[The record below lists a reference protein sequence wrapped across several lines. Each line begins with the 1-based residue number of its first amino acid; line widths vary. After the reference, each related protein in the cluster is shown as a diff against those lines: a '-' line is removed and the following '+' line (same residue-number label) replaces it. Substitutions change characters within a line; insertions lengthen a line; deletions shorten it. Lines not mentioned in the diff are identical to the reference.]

1 MISSLRRWSPAGCR
15 ATRPA
20 WARHGRYDPRPVVT
34 SDPGTAGAPPGPGP
48 ERPPR
53 RGAPAGVAEQVA
65 AVEGAITDV
74 FRLAGSR
81 RLHQARQ
88 ERSGVTLSR
97 TGWEFLRR
105 VDDLGPIR
113 VSEVAEL
120 LDLSLPV
127 TSRAL
132 QRLEDEGLVV
142 RQADPNDGRATRFVA
157 TPEGHDARARI
168 QAAMHDELGA
178 VLAGWGE
185 RDRRLLAEL
194 LPRLVADMRDG
205 WA

>member
-1 MISSLRRWSPAGCR
+1 MRPLRR
-15 ATRPA
+15 T
-20 WARHGRYDPRPVVT
+20 
-34 SDPGTAGAPPGPGP
+34 
-48 ERPPR
+48 
-53 RGAPAGVAEQVA
+53 APATPAEQVA

-88 ERSGVTLSR
+88 ERSGVKLSR

-105 VDDLGPIR
+105 VDDLGPLR
-113 VSEVAEL
+113 VSDLAEL

-132 QRLEDEGLVV
+132 QRLEDDGLVV
-142 RQADPNDGRATRFVA
+142 RRADPNDGRATRFVA
-157 TPEGHDARARI
+157 TAAGREARAKI
-168 QAAMHDELGA
+168 QAAMHDELDA
-178 VLAGWGE
+178 VLAGWAD

-205 WA
+205 SA